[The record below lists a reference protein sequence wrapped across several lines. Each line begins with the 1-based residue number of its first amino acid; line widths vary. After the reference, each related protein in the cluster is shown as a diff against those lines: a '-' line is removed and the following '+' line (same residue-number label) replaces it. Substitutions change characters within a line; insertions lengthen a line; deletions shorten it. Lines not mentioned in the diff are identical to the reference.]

1 MEKTYKNI
9 GKIFSDIF
17 VMMLFFKTARWS
29 PAGGC
34 FLFGK
39 AGGALLGSATAGT
52 RAEGTRRG
60 GSRGVLRA
68 GAWKK
73 TYENIEK
80 ILIFF

>member
-1 MEKTYKNI
+1 
-9 GKIFSDIF
+9 
-17 VMMLFFKTARWS
+17 MMLFFKTARWS
-29 PAGGC
+29 PAGGG

-68 GAWKK
+68 GP
-73 TYENIEK
+73 
-80 ILIFF
+80 